1 MSHSS
6 KRPRSTLNESTPEHE
21 PQSEGSRADRDVG
34 MNPKRVR
41 WNSPSGLQDEHD
53 SSNSD
58 SSGPAKI
65 CLSIFSQNG
74 RIGCA
79 YHDPVKCVVY
89 VLEDTQEGTHYDL
102 TKMILEHSDP
112 GFILTSSKA
121 DDSFIS
127 VLQNHAEASGAIFQI
142 RPHKEFVPSKGRNRL
157 LSLNLLARLDCDLT
171 SNHEDTS
178 DISSVSRI
186 GNAYDFM
193 ARRREVTGD
202 PAMER
207 WNAAIRLANFASL
220 ESAPLCISSVGA
232 LLDFLTRERATGE
245 LGDVDESM
253 ESDICGIEALALDQV
268 MHVNADTLCS
278 LQVFESENHA
288 TIHSDQTKEGLSLF
302 GILNTTRT
310 ALGRSLLRTWF
321 MRPSLSLQVLQ
332 ARHDAIECFI
342 CAENLPVFGAL
353 QTQLRGIANIPK
365 TLGLLRSGKG
375 KFSDWQ
381 AIFTYHSAMIRD
393 ALAELHQGRHVDIV
407 VRLIEVLDVTS
418 FNEVGNMVNDIIDWE
433 ESAEAARVCVRPH
446 IDEELDKRKHI
457 YRGIDSVLSKVA
469 EQISQTV
476 PVDYAESLNV
486 VYFPQL
492 GFLITVPMRQEW
504 ETEIGIEVLD
514 GWSFQFSSEFHVYF
528 KSKEMQ
534 DMDNHIGDLHPAI
547 CVDREIEIVQELLDK
562 VLQFGQAMED
572 ACTVCAELD
581 CLLSFTEAARA
592 FNYRRPRMVEDPVVD
607 IVQGR
612 HPLQEQILDTF
623 VPNDTRLVGGVGFGM
638 CYEDGSSD
646 MEVEAA
652 WSSVVLC
659 TGANACGKSVYLKQI
674 ALIQYMAQVFHELG
688 THLANVGFIDWEV
701 KQETSTITSLLTKSF
716 RSFVPA
722 ESATLGVVDKIFT
735 RIHTRES
742 VSKIQSAFMIDLN
755 QVSFAL
761 RNCTSKSLILL
772 DEFGKGTVA
781 TDGAGLF
788 CGVLNHLLNRGQDCP
803 KVLVASHFHEVFR
816 KDLLDPHKLPIT
828 FVHMQVLFASSTGD
842 VLNADGVGGS
852 DSGEESSIS
861 RVPKP
866 GEKIMYLYR
875 VAPGLSLS
883 SHAAQCA
890 AIFGLPRRVVARA
903 QYVSELLAKHELGK
917 LLEEN
922 MTDEEL
928 LDLQAAEEVAR
939 RFLEWDLTSDEAIY
953 QTGVK
958 ARLAEVLGRDP
969 EG

>member
-1 MSHSS
+1 MLHSS

-34 MNPKRVR
+34 MNAKRVR

-58 SSGPAKI
+58 SSGLAKI
-65 CLSIFSQNG
+65 CLSIFSQHG

-112 GFILTSSKA
+112 AFILTSSKA

-381 AIFTYHSAMIRD
+381 AIVKFTYHSAMIRD
-393 ALAELHQGRHVDIV
+393 ALAELHLGRHVDIV

-504 ETEIGIEVLD
+504 ETETGIEVWMD
-514 GWSFQFSSEFHVYF
+514 GVSSFFILLISSIASITRRFHVYF

-547 CVDREIEIVQELLDK
+547 VDREIEIVQELLDK

-581 CLLSFTEAARA
+581 CLLSFAEAARA
-592 FNYRRPRMVEDPVVD
+592 FNYRRPQMVEDPVVD

-623 VPNDTRLVGGVGFGM
+623 VPNDARLVGGVGFGM

-646 MEVEAA
+646 MGVEAT

-674 ALIQYMAQVFHELG
+674 ALIQYMAQIG
-688 THLANVGFIDWEV
+688 
-701 KQETSTITSLLTKSF
+701 
-716 RSFVPA
+716 SFVPA

-788 CGVLNHLLNRGQDCP
+788 CGVLNHLLNRGRDCP

-852 DSGEESSIS
+852 DSGEESIS

-890 AIFGLPRRVVARA
+890 AMFGLPRRVVARA

-969 EG
+969 DG